1 MVIIRNAR
9 FEDIV
14 AVQNANLQ
22 SLPENYQMRYYLY
35 HFLTWPELTHV
46 AENFEGKIVGYV
58 LGKLDDSN
66 KNAPYRYGMITSVAI
81 NRHYR
86 KLGLATRLM
95 KRTLAAMKEVY
106 DVKYVTLH
114 VRAGNDAAKHLYQNV
129 LKFEKEY
136 VEEGYYA
143 DGEDAIS
150 MNKYYDDKIR
160 KKVREERKKKE
171 KKKKIKKITEKL
183 KETNLNETKKED
195 DENENENEKKEGSNK
210 KKNNKKKGSG
220 RGRGRGRGKGKG
232 KGKGKGRGRG
242 KKKGKGRGKKKKGK
256 GKRK

>member
-14 AVQNANLQ
+14 AIQNANLQ

-66 KNAPYRYGMITSVAI
+66 KNADYRYGMITSVAI

-114 VRAGNDAAKHLYQNV
+114 VRAGNDAAKHLYKNV

-160 KKVREERKKKE
+160 KQVKEERKKKE
-171 KKKKIKKITEKL
+171 KKKKMKKITEKL
-183 KETNLNETKKED
+183 NQANINESKDK
-195 DENENENEKKEGSNK
+195 ENENENEKDNEKKEGSNK
-210 KKNNKKKGSG
+210 KETNKKKG
-220 RGRGRGRGKGKG
+220 RGR
-232 KGKGKGRGRG
+232 GRGRG
-242 KKKGKGRGKKKKGK
+242 KKKGKGKKKGRGRGKGKGRGRKKKGK

>member
-9 FEDIV
+9 LEDIV

-66 KNAPYRYGMITSVAI
+66 KNADYRYGMITSVAI

-95 KRTLAAMKEVY
+95 RRTLAAMKEVY
-106 DVKYVTLH
+106 DIKYVTLH

-143 DGEDAIS
+143 D
-150 MNKYYDDKIR
+150 
-160 KKVREERKKKE
+160 
-171 KKKKIKKITEKL
+171 EKL
-183 KETNLNETKKED
+183 KETNLNETKKEED
-195 DENENENEKKEGSNK
+195 ENENEKKEGSNK
-210 KKNNKKKGSG
+210 NNKKKKKG
-220 RGRGRGRGKGKG
+220 RGRGRGR
-232 KGKGKGRGRG
+232 GKGKGRGRG